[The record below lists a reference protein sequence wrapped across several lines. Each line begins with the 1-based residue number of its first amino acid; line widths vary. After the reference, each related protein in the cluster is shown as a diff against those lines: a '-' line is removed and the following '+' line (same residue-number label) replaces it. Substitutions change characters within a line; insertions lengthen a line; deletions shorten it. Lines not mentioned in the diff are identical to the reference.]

1 MLPRIALTLSLL
13 LCVAAATGSAQVRRP
28 PRTRTGALTPTTP
41 PPPTPVLAAFTLSL
55 DSISG
60 GPGPYQPNG
69 KVTMS
74 AVAPAGGLAVTLS
87 SDNPA
92 ASVPANVSVAAG
104 ASQATFPIATTVVS
118 VPTLVRITARASAAT
133 LTDSL
138 KLLLSV
144 VSVVAPNAGP
154 STYGSTGPW
163 TVTLSGPAPPNGI
176 RVWASLIGATPSSH
190 ACYPLPSFASPVI
203 AGGQTSGVVTAQAGP
218 SMHRDW
224 DWQITYGGRSST
236 PVPVKFVVGPPSLVS
251 VDLPATLTGGT
262 SANAYVRLSGPT
274 PSYSCATSAAFASMY
289 DQRYI
294 YYFSSSSPVVQVPS
308 SVRVDPHQSERLFA
322 VTASAVQSPQTA
334 TITVSKRSN
343 TGPLVAFKQVTIT
356 VTP

>member
-1 MLPRIALTLSLL
+1 VLPRIAVTLSPL

-28 PRTRTGALTPTTP
+28 TRMPTRTWPATP
-41 PPPTPVLAAFTLSL
+41 PPPAPALTALTLSH
-55 DSISG
+55 DSIGG
-60 GPGPYQPNG
+60 GPGTLPNG
-69 KVTMS
+69 KVTLS
-74 AVAPAGGLAVTLS
+74 AAAPAGGMLVTLS
-87 SDNPA
+87 SDNA
-92 ASVPANVSVAAG
+92 AATVPPSITVPAG
-104 ASQATFPIATTVVS
+104 ATDATFQVTTS
-118 VPTLVRITARASAAT
+118 VIPAPTLVQITARAGTAT
-133 LTDSL
+133 LTDNL

-154 STYGSTGPW
+154 GIYGSTGPW

-176 RVWASLIGATPSSH
+176 RVSASLIGATPSSH

-203 AGGQTSGVVTAQAGP
+203 GGGQTSGVVTAQAGP

-236 PVPVKFVVGPPSLVS
+236 PVPVKFAVRAPSLVS

-274 PSYSCATSAAFASMY
+274 PSYGCATSAEFASAY
-289 DQRYI
+289 DQLYI
-294 YYFSSSSPVVQVPS
+294 YYFSSNSPVIQVPS
-308 SVRVDPHQSERLFA
+308 TARVDPHQSERLFA
-322 VTASAVQSPQTA
+322 VTASAVQSTQTA
-334 TITVSKRSN
+334 TITVSHKTN
-343 TGPLVAFKQVTIT
+343 TGQIVAIKQVTIT